1 MHLTEEQAERLRRVA
16 AERGLS
22 MAAVIREAADQMS
35 AAEDEEARWN
45 RALTAVGTGAS
56 GRSDVS
62 TYHDRHLGQTY
73 GRDGR

>member
-1 MHLTEEQAERLRRVA
+1 MSRTRVHLTEEQAERLRRVA

-22 MAAVIREAADQMS
+22 MAAVIREAVDQMS

-45 RALTAVGTGAS
+45 RAL
-56 GRSDVS
+56 
-62 TYHDRHLGQTY
+62 GQTY